1 MHNKIK
7 FLYIISVFI
16 FFLQGCNTMKEG
28 FKSPKDKNSD
38 EFLVEKKMPL
48 SMPPEYNE
56 LPKPTLNNDEEIQ
69 ESDIK
74 ELITSEDKL
83 IEVETNQNLGKEL
96 ENIVLD
102 QIKNN

>member
-1 MHNKIK
+1 
-7 FLYIISVFI
+7 
-16 FFLQGCNTMKEG
+16 MKEG

-48 SMPPEYNE
+48 SMPPEYSE
-56 LPKPTLNNDEEIQ
+56 LPKPTLNDDEEIQ